1 MKKSYGQNL
10 PEIIEYVDQLIQPED
25 SCLSEI
31 RDRAEENKI
40 RPIHVAKF
48 DGRHIEVIARATGA
62 KKIVELGTLAG
73 YSTVCLARA
82 LPKDGK
88 IWTFEYVPRH
98 AECARESFRKSG
110 FENQIEIIIG
120 SALESL
126 PKINHLGPFD
136 LVFIDADKIN
146 YANYLD
152 WAAENLRVGGV
163 ILADNTFAWDMIT
176 QKDFES
182 DNEMVDVQALQKFN
196 DKIANSPRFRT
207 TMLPTGEGL
216 TLAVKLK

>member
-10 PEIIEYVDQLIQPED
+10 PEIIEYVENLLKPED
-25 SCLSEI
+25 SFLEEI
-31 RDRAEENKI
+31 RDRAEANKI
-40 RPIHVAKF
+40 RPIHVAKY
-48 DGRHIEVIARATGA
+48 DGRHIEVIARAIGA

-98 AECARESFRKSG
+98 AECAQETFKLAG
-110 FENQIEIIIG
+110 FDNQIEIIIG
-120 SALESL
+120 SALENL

-152 WAAENLRVGGV
+152 WAAEHLRVGGS

-176 QKDFES
+176 QKDFENE
-182 DNEMVDVQALQKFN
+182 NEMVDVQALQKFN
-196 DKIANSPRFRT
+196 EKIANHPRFRT

-216 TLAVKLK
+216 TLAVKIK